1 MEYRN
6 KWCFLMEK
14 RFNICCSILIGY
26 CLFCILFTKRISL
39 HNLEEFK
46 RIMKNTINNDEVE
59 HWAALHDLG
68 YYIIGSKISGYC
80 TIHDTMRN
88 ITIMH
93 VGDWIET
100 DRYIYGC
107 RFMDY
112 YLYDKFTGR
121 YYFFSKDDFYDE
133 LEKLELS
140 YKINDVS
147 DMLNLR

>member
-26 CLFCILFTKRISL
+26 CLFCILFTKRIS
-39 HNLEEFK
+39 
-46 RIMKNTINNDEVE
+46 
-59 HWAALHDLG
+59 LHDLG

>member
-39 HNLEEFK
+39 H
-46 RIMKNTINNDEVE
+46 
-59 HWAALHDLG
+59 DLG

-80 TIHDTMRN
+80 TIHDTRRN